1 MPESG
6 VYGIPYRCLL
16 PADVEGMLAAGR
28 CFSATHD
35 AHASAR
41 SMATCMAM
49 GQAAGTAAAM
59 SFAAGITPRSL
70 GASSLRDCLL
80 AAGALLDPVA

>member
-1 MPESG
+1 
-6 VYGIPYRCLL
+6 
-16 PADVEGMLAAGR
+16 MLAAGR